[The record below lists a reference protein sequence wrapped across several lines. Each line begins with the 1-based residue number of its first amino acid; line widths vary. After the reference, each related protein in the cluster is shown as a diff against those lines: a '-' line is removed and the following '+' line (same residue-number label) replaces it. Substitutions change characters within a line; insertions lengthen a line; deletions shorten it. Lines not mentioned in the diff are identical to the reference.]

1 MTSPLTTIDNKP
13 DPTFDLTVIDVGHG
27 NATLISSA
35 SETVLVDA
43 GGGVA
48 IVEYLLQ
55 AEITHVDTVVISHAD
70 KDHVGG
76 LLALLS
82 TGKVSIG
89 RVILNSD
96 GTKDS
101 ILWSDLAYELD
112 HLERAEKVEVLS
124 ALKENYIVPTV
135 TPGLEIRAL
144 APRPLL
150 VQLGVGNTDRDGDKI
165 LSNSISAV
173 LHVRFEDRGI
183 ALLAGDMDRMGWK
196 HLKQTGH
203 DLRAD
208 VLVVPHHGGWWGAR
222 HRTKE
227 MTSEL
232 CLAVAPSH
240 AFVSNGRGSHDNPRA
255 DVIAAIRETVPR
267 VRIACT
273 QVSNLCLIKE
283 LARPEMQTR
292 NVFSAGARRDAC
304 CAGSMHIPVY
314 ATTGSQIDLNY
325 HNAFV
330 DRLGS
335 DALCRSELAWS
346 DS

>member
-1 MTSPLTTIDNKP
+1 MSRTPIEGDLSPA
-13 DPTFDLTVIDVGHG
+13 FDLTVIDVGHG
-27 NATLISSA
+27 NATLISSVA
-35 SETVLVDA
+35 ETVLVDA

-48 IVEYLLQ
+48 IVQYLLQ
-55 AEITHVDTVVISHAD
+55 AGITHLDTVVVSHAD

-82 TGKVSIG
+82 TGEVTID
-89 RVILNSD
+89 RVVLNSD

-112 HLERAEKVEVLS
+112 HLERSEKVEVLS
-124 ALKENYIVPTV
+124 AFKENYVLPTM

-165 LSNSISAV
+165 TSNSISAV
-173 LHVRFEDRGI
+173 LSVRYENRGI

-208 VLVVPHHGGWWGAR
+208 VLVVPHHGGWWGTR
-222 HRTKE
+222 QRTKE

-255 DVIAAIRETVPR
+255 EVVAAIRETVPR
-267 VRIACT
+267 ARIACT
-273 QVSNLCLIKE
+273 QVSSLCLIKE
-283 LARPEMQTR
+283 LARPEMKTR
-292 NVFSAGARRDAC
+292 RIFSAGARRNAC
-304 CAGSMHIPVY
+304 CAGSMHVPVY
-314 ATTGSQIDLNY
+314 ATTGSQIDLTY
-325 HNAFV
+325 HDAFV
-330 DRLGS
+330 DRLGN
-335 DALCRSELAWS
+335 DALCRSGVATPGS
-346 DS
+346 